1 MVKNRK
7 VVDWA
12 DHNAKGVLLISDNNP
27 TIVEV
32 GELEQ
37 PGFVSL
43 SIDDKR
49 VLVAAAAVDGLIEG
63 LTRAKERALEAA

>member
-1 MVKNRK
+1 MIKNRK

-12 DHNAKGVLLISDNNP
+12 DHNTKGVLLISDTNS

-43 SIDDKR
+43 SIDDRR
-49 VLVAAAAVDGLIEG
+49 VLVAASAIAGLIEG
-63 LTRAKERALEAA
+63 LTRAKGRALEAA